1 MCSTALMILVIEKK
15 DGFMNPVSPLSFD
28 PSCPTY
34 IKNKYSINGYALK
47 TKISTIALLIIC
59 GLGLIE
65 ITLLLIKGRKAICF
79 CEYENKHKYRK
90 WLRPMEKVLDLTGI
104 VDTLPTAR

>member
-15 DGFMNPVSPLSFD
+15 DGFMNAVSPLSFD

-34 IKNKYSINGYALK
+34 IKNKYSINAYTLK
-47 TKISTIALLIIC
+47 TKISTIALLIVC

-79 CEYENKHKYRK
+79 CEYESKYKYRK
-90 WLRPMEKVLDLTGI
+90 WLRPMEKVLNVTGI
-104 VDTLPTAR
+104 VDTLPTVR